1 MKDKNY
7 DYLDFAYETQF
18 NLIKLME
25 HPTLKNN
32 KEQRRVVKRL
42 LEDVSE
48 LIEELQKID

>member
-7 DYLDFAYETQF
+7 DYIDFAFEAQF
-18 NLIKLME
+18 NLKMLLD
-25 HPTLKNN
+25 HQVLKVN